1 MQGLPRVRGKERNKS
16 MSVLY
21 TKEAKESVEVVG
33 KRLEEAV
40 KAHKFGVIAV
50 IDLKGKMAEKGV
62 EFGNAC
68 TIYEVCNPSQAKKVL
83 DKQMDIATALPCRV
97 AVYEENNR
105 VKVATMLPTE
115 ILGLFGE
122 SSLAPVAQEVEKEIK
137 AMIDEAAAA

>member
-1 MQGLPRVRGKERNKS
+1 MN
-16 MSVLY
+16 VLY
-21 TKEAKESVEVVG
+21 TREAKESVETIG

-68 TIYEVCNPSQAKKVL
+68 KIYEVCNPAQAKKVL
-83 DKQMDIATALPCRV
+83 DKQMNIATALPCRI
-97 AVYEENNR
+97 AVYEEANR

-115 ILGLFGE
+115 VLGLFGE
-122 SSLAPVAQEVEKEIK
+122 AGLAPVAQEVEREIK
-137 AMIDEAAAA
+137 AMMDEAVAA